1 MLAED
6 GTRARK
12 VSGYRLQ
19 ASGKKYTR
27 KPSAENVTISS
38 SNGFMEPVAARP

>member
-38 SNGFMEPVAARP
+38 NGFMEPVAARP